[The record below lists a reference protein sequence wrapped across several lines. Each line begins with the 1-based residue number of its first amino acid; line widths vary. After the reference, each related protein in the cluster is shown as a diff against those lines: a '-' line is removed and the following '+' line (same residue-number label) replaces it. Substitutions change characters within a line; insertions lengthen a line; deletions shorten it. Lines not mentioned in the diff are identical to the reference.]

1 MVAAYA
7 YPIMENIL
15 KEEIEMKDFG
25 KLALVGFIGYVV
37 GFYEF
42 KYKAQ
47 NALLKAMLD
56 KNVEEKAQD

>member
-1 MVAAYA
+1 
-7 YPIMENIL
+7 
-15 KEEIEMKDFG
+15 MKDFG
-25 KLALVGFIGYVV
+25 KLALVGVVGYLV

-47 NALLKAMLD
+47 SALLKAMLD